1 MCVYVCVLDKQ
12 LEHTWLKRT
21 SSSCCCQVFLA
32 ARTLLTT
39 SVLVFSCS
47 HNLYSSLAR
56 CCYPPPCAPALTACV
71 CVCCQLLSLR
81 PQTCGPIKFILHFD
95 WLCKLRRAMGTPRP
109 SAPFPPITHQLF
121 CLATALSLLVF
132 LFYLRNAYDL
142 INIYK
147 YLVLNNFKESN
158 KRKVIWKLLEIF

>member
-1 MCVYVCVLDKQ
+1 
-12 LEHTWLKRT
+12 
-21 SSSCCCQVFLA
+21 
-32 ARTLLTT
+32 
-39 SVLVFSCS
+39 
-47 HNLYSSLAR
+47 
-56 CCYPPPCAPALTACV
+56 
-71 CVCCQLLSLR
+71 
-81 PQTCGPIKFILHFD
+81 
-95 WLCKLRRAMGTPRP
+95 MGTPRP

-158 KRKVIWKLLEIF
+158 KRKVMKIAGNILNFHLRSKKFFIIFFSHCISLSSLVVFVCT